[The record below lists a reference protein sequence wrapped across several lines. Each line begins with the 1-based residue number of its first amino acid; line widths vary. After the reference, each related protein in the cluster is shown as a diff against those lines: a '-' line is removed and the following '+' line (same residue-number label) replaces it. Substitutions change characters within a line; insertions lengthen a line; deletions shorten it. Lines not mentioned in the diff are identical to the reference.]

1 MNSPLYTTN
10 FQVNQQVKCWCYLIL
25 QALLADYAKV
35 LVVEYW
41 LLLSKKKKKT
51 TYKIAG
57 RVRSKF
63 GE

>member
-25 QALLADYAKV
+25 QALLVDYAQV

-41 LLLSKKKKKT
+41 LLLSKKKNYIQNSWK
-51 TYKIAG
+51 
-57 RVRSKF
+57 S
-63 GE
+63 